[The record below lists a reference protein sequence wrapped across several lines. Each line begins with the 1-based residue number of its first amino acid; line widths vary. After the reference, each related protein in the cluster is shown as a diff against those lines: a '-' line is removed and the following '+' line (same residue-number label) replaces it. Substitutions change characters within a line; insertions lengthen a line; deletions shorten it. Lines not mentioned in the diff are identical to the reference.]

1 MLSITTAV
9 VYHDPQLLSYGAR
22 PPFSPSEDYPEYP
35 FQDAGVHGANPAY
48 EAVRQFFVLAGFD
61 AQNFGHAEWN
71 PLGELVH
78 PGDSVAIK
86 PNLVLHHNHNGGPLE
101 CVITHGSLIRAVVD
115 YVLIALQGS
124 GTVIIGDAPLQS
136 CDFKQLRATN
146 GLDDVVAFYRQHAPI
161 PVELIDFRCEHARMH
176 DRLGVLGVEAAA
188 GDPSGYA
195 VVGFD
200 KRSMLAP
207 ISHRFQRYRVTNY
220 DPACMPLH
228 HNADKHEYLISGSIL
243 KADVVI
249 SMPKIKTHRKVGIT
263 GALKNCVGIN
273 GHKDWLPHHTK
284 GPVSQG
290 GDEYAHASMLK
301 VAHCALVEADDRTR
315 SRAVKELLRIGS
327 GVLHRASKAFDKDPF
342 FEGSWWG
349 NDTIWRMVL
358 DLNRAL
364 IYSDHA
370 GVLRNLPQRR
380 VFFLADGII
389 AGEGEGPVNPD
400 PKPIGVLLGGYSGA
414 VVDAV
419 MARLMGFDFCKI
431 PLVREAFCIP
441 DLPLTKTSPDEIEII
456 SNCSA
461 IAGLYLQPTGKHFGF
476 TPSSGWRDH
485 IELRA
490 PDEVQHASNDDYVS
504 R

>member
-1 MLSITTAV
+1 MLSAKTAV
-9 VYHDPQLLSYGAR
+9 VYHDPQLLSYEAR
-22 PPFSPSEDYPEYP
+22 PPFSPGEDYPEYP
-35 FQDAGVHGANPAY
+35 FQDAGAHGANLPY

-61 AQNFGHAEWN
+61 AQNFGRVEWN

-78 PGDSVAIK
+78 PGDTVAIK
-86 PNLVLHHNHNGGPLE
+86 PNLVLHHNHSGGPLD

-115 YVLIALQGS
+115 YVLIALHGS
-124 GTVIIGDAPLQS
+124 GSVIIGDAPLQS
-136 CDFKQLRATN
+136 CNFKRICATN
-146 GLDDVVAFYRQHAPI
+146 GLDDVIAFYRQHAPI
-161 PVELIDFRCEHARMH
+161 PVELIDFRCEHARMD
-176 DRLGVLGVEAAA
+176 DRLGVLGVEPAP
-188 GDPSGYA
+188 GDPRGYA
-195 VVGFD
+195 VVEFG

-207 ISHRFQRYRVTNY
+207 VSHRFQRYRVTNY
-220 DPACMPLH
+220 DPTCMLLH

-249 SMPKIKTHRKVGIT
+249 SMPKMKTHRKVGIT

-290 GDEYAHASMLK
+290 GDEYPHTSMLK
-301 VAHCALVEADDRTR
+301 AVHCALVEANDAIQ
-315 SRAVKELLRIGS
+315 SRAAKELLRVGS
-327 GVLHRASKAFDKDPF
+327 GVLHRASKAVAKDPF

-364 IYSDHA
+364 VYSDHD
-370 GVLRNLPQRR
+370 GVLGNQPQRR
-380 VFFLADGII
+380 VFFLTDGII

-400 PKPIGVLLGGYSGA
+400 PKPIGVLLGGYSAA

-431 PLVREAFCIP
+431 PSVREAFCLSE
-441 DLPLTKTSPDEIEII
+441 LPLTETSPDEIELI
-456 SNCSA
+456 SNCSGIAAMNLQA
-461 IAGLYLQPTGKHFGF
+461 IGKHFAF
-476 TPSSGWRDH
+476 TPSSGWQDH
-485 IELRA
+485 IELGV
-490 PDEVQHASNDDYVS
+490 PDEVY
-504 R
+504 